1 MSGTVNRRR
10 FMKTSL
16 SGAAAGVALGSSITN
31 LNGGILPAGSP
42 QRYRGQLKKS
52 LYYSM
57 LPKDM
62 SVMEKFSVARR
73 VGFEGVEIP
82 TLDDSGSRSEFKEAA
97 EASGIKLHSI
107 MNQAHWGNPLSSADP
122 SVVRKS
128 IEGMEKSIHTAKA
141 VGADVVLL
149 VPAVVN
155 AETSY
160 KDAYERSQRNIR
172 ELLPMAQDLKVI
184 IAVENVW
191 NKFLLSPLEFARY
204 VEEFDSP
211 YLRAYFD
218 VGNIVLYG
226 FPQDWIR
233 TLGDLIARIHIKGF
247 DARNLGSPW
256 VNLGDGT
263 VPWLEV
269 RKAFSDINY
278 NGFINAELAGG
289 DPGYLRDVSIRMD
302 KIIAGEKI

>member
-62 SVMEKFSVARR
+62 SVKEKFSIARR
-73 VGFEGVEIP
+73 VGFDGVEIP
-82 TLDDSGSRSEFKEAA
+82 TLDDAGSRSEFKEAA
-97 EASGIKLHSI
+97 DASGIKLHSI
-107 MNQAHWGNPLSSADP
+107 MNQAHWRNPLSSADP
-122 SVVRKS
+122 SVVRTS

-172 ELLPMAQDLKVI
+172 ELLPMAEEMKVI
-184 IAVENVW
+184 IGIENVW

-211 YLRAYFD
+211 YLKAYFD

-233 TLGDLIARIHIKGF
+233 TLGDLIIRIHIKGF

-302 KIIAGEKI
+302 KIIAGEDI